1 MRALLV
7 NPAVPDAYWTG
18 RASLPFARR
27 RALLPPLG
35 LITVAALLPP
45 SWECRLVDMNVEPLR
60 DGEIAAA
67 DVVLVTGMLV
77 QRESMQEVLRRCRAL
92 GVRTL
97 VGGPYA
103 TALPGELAAADH
115 IVLGEA
121 EELVPHVAAALE
133 LRDAARIYREE
144 RKPDLA
150 AAPVPRFDLLARKAY
165 HQAALQFSRG
175 CPHRCEFCDIVSL
188 FGHTPRVKSPA
199 QVVAELDAIRATGFA
214 GDVFFVDD
222 NFIGNRKAVRSL
234 LPQISSWRRRTGA
247 RLGFYTE
254 ASMDLAEDPE
264 LVDSMVDAGFSAVFL
279 GIETPN
285 PEALRETGKRQNLN
299 GDPISRIHTLLSRG
313 LDVWGGFILGFDSDG
328 PDIFDRMVDF
338 VRRAAIPYAMVG
350 LLGAP
355 PGTALWKRL
364 KREGRLRTGTA
375 FEGGDQFGL
384 TNVIS
389 RLPAEQLLEG
399 YHRVMDALYAPAA
412 YFQRC
417 RDNLGRWNGR
427 HAGARRV
434 SIAELRSGL
443 RAVIAQGFR
452 GRYRREYWR
461 FLGWAAAHQPRKLAT
476 AIRHAAA
483 GHHYITY
490 TRETV
495 LPALER
501 TRAELMAA
509 AASAAATAGRR
520 CAGSSP
526 GAG

>member
-18 RASLPFARR
+18 RESLPFAKR

-60 DGEIAAA
+60 DEDIAAA

-77 QRESMQEVLRRCRAL
+77 QRASMQEVLSRCRAL

-121 EELVPHVAAALE
+121 DELVPHVAAALE
-133 LRDAARIYREE
+133 RHDAARVYREE

-150 AAPVPRFDLLARKAY
+150 CVPVPRYDLLARKAY
-165 HQAALQFSRG
+165 HQAAVQFSRG
-175 CPHRCEFCDIVSL
+175 CPYSCEFCDIVSL
-188 FGHTPRVKSPA
+188 FGRTPRVKSPA
-199 QVVAELDAIRATGFA
+199 QMVAELDAIQATGFS

-234 LPQISSWRRRTGA
+234 LPVISSWQRRARA

-254 ASMDLAEDPE
+254 ASMDLADDPE
-264 LVDSMVDAGFSAVFL
+264 LVDAMVDAGFSAVFL

-285 PEALRETGKRQNLN
+285 PDALRESGKRQNLK
-299 GDPISRIHTLLSRG
+299 GDPVSRIHALLARG

-328 PDIFDRMVDF
+328 PDIFDRMIDF
-338 VRRAAIPYAMVG
+338 VRRASIPYAMVG

-364 KREGRLRTGTA
+364 KGEWRLRAGTA

-384 TNVIS
+384 TNVVS
-389 RLPAEQLLEG
+389 RLPADQLLEG
-399 YHRVMDALYAPAA
+399 YHRVMDALYAPAN

-417 RDNLGRWNGR
+417 RDNLAHWSGER
-427 HAGARRV
+427 AGARSV
-434 SIAELRSGL
+434 SLADLHAGL
-443 RAVIAQGFR
+443 RAMIAQGFR
-452 GRYRREYWR
+452 GAYRREYWR
-461 FLGWAAAHQPRKLAT
+461 FLGWAAAHHPRKLAT

-501 TRAELMAA
+501 TRAELMEATAA
-509 AASAAATAGRR
+509 ALSAGRR
-520 CAGSSP
+520 CAH
-526 GAG
+526 

>member
-1 MRALLV
+1 M
-7 NPAVPDAYWTG
+7 NPAGPDAYWTG

-60 DGEIAAA
+60 DADIAAA

-77 QRESMQEVLRRCRAL
+77 QRPSMQEVLGRCRAL

-103 TALPGELAAADH
+103 TALPGELEGADH
-115 IVLGEA
+115 IVQGEA
-121 EELVPHVAAALE
+121 EDLVPRVAAALE

-150 AAPVPRFDLLARKAY
+150 AAPVPRYDLLARRAY
-165 HQAALQFSRG
+165 HQTALQFSRG
-175 CPHRCEFCDIVSL
+175 CPHSCEFCDIVAL
-188 FGHTPRVKSPA
+188 FGHTPRVKTPA
-199 QVVAELDAIRATGFA
+199 QVVAELDAIRATGFS

-222 NFIGNRKAVRSL
+222 NFIGNRRAVRSL
-234 LPQISSWRRRTGA
+234 LPVISSWQRRTRA

-254 ASMDLAEDPE
+254 ASMDLADDPA
-264 LVDSMVDAGFSAVFL
+264 LVDAMVDAGFSAVFL

-285 PEALRETGKRQNLN
+285 PDALRETGKRQNLN
-299 GDPISRIHTLLSRG
+299 GDPISRVHALLARG

-328 PDIFDRMVDF
+328 PDIFDRMVEF
-338 VRRAAIPYAMVG
+338 VRRASIPYAMVG
-350 LLGAP
+350 MLGAP

-364 KREGRLRTGTA
+364 KGEGRLRAGTA

-389 RLPAEQLLEG
+389 RLPAEQLVDG
-399 YHRVMDALYAPAA
+399 YRRVMDALYAPDS

-417 RDNLGRWNGR
+417 RDNLARWSGRR
-427 HAGARRV
+427 AGARPV
-434 SIAELRSGL
+434 SLADLRAGL
-443 RAVIAQGFR
+443 RAMIAQGVR
-452 GRYRREYWR
+452 GAYRGEYWR
-461 FLGWAAAHQPRKLAT
+461 FLGWAAAHHPRKLAT
-476 AIRHAAA
+476 AIRQAAA

-495 LPALER
+495 LPALQR
-501 TRAELMAA
+501 TRAELAA
-509 AASAAATAGRR
+509 AAANAAAAATAAAALAAGRR
-520 CAGSSP
+520 CAR
-526 GAG
+526 

>member
-18 RASLPFARR
+18 RQSLPFAKR

-60 DGEIAAA
+60 DADIAAA

-77 QRESMQEVLRRCRAL
+77 QRPSMQEVLSRCRAL

-103 TALPGELAAADH
+103 TALPGELEAADH

-121 EELVPHVAAALE
+121 DELVPHVAAALE
-133 LRDAARIYREE
+133 GHDAARVYREE

-150 AAPVPRFDLLARKAY
+150 GVPVPRYDLLARKAY

-175 CPHRCEFCDIVSL
+175 CPYSCEFCDIVSL
-188 FGHTPRVKSPA
+188 FGRTPRVKSPA
-199 QVVAELDAIRATGFA
+199 QVVAELDAIQATGFS

-234 LPQISSWRRRTGA
+234 LPVISSWQRRARA

-254 ASMDLAEDPE
+254 ASMDLADDPE
-264 LVDSMVDAGFSAVFL
+264 LVDAMVDAGFSAVFL

-285 PEALRETGKRQNLN
+285 PDALRESGKRQNLK
-299 GDPISRIHTLLSRG
+299 GDPVSRIHALLARG

-328 PDIFDRMVDF
+328 PDIFDRMIEF
-338 VRRAAIPYAMVG
+338 VRRASIPYAMVG

-364 KREGRLRTGTA
+364 KGEGRLRAGTA

-384 TNVIS
+384 TNVVS

-399 YHRVMDALYAPAA
+399 YHRVMDALYAPAS

-417 RDNLGRWNGR
+417 RDNLAHRSGNR
-427 HAGARRV
+427 AGARSV
-434 SIAELRSGL
+434 SLADLHAGW
-443 RAVIAQGFR
+443 RAMIAQGFR

-461 FLGWAAAHQPRKLAT
+461 FLGWAAAHHPHKLAT

-501 TRAELMAA
+501 TRAELTAA
-509 AASAAATAGRR
+509 AAALSAVRR
-520 CAGSSP
+520 CAR
-526 GAG
+526 